1 MHITSRAKT
10 AKVYFRIALAFG
22 DCLAASHSC
31 TLAPILTYT
40 PVPLAV
46 DSAFLHGIIFMVI
59 FSTRDTRVLSFR
71 WIPAAWAVRRPI

>member
-1 MHITSRAKT
+1 MGAS
-10 AKVYFRIALAFG
+10 VQEW
-22 DCLAASHSC
+22 LAARQSPK
-31 TLAPILTYT
+31 AKPILNYT

-71 WIPAAWAVRRPI
+71 WFPTAWAVRRPI